1 MSNSSNSDE
10 DKYEIRNTVNNE
22 DLEDNL
28 KIFENKIQNNIK
40 LQTHL
45 NAQILRNQS
54 VAVPQAFISKKN
66 NIRNS
71 NLKKSVRQKSSINI
85 FDTSNKKEKREN
97 KILFECELISPKNS
111 SHGIICPNK
120 NTYFVTKKDILLLVL
135 KRLINHVK
143 Y

>member
-1 MSNSSNSDE
+1 MSNSSNSDD

-54 VAVPQAFISKKN
+54 VVFKMTLLGLSLALFIALSFA
-66 NIRNS
+66 
-71 NLKKSVRQKSSINI
+71 SIN
-85 FDTSNKKEKREN
+85 TSSCFASAA
-97 KILFECELISPKNS
+97 I
-111 SHGIICPNK
+111 
-120 NTYFVTKKDILLLVL
+120 
-135 KRLINHVK
+135 
-143 Y
+143 